1 MEVDDCARLFHPF
14 QVRAQDFAPPQLH
27 FLTSWVK
34 PLKELFI
41 VVHKELLLVERVSLV
56 FLVTR
61 LFLIKNC
68 LAFAK
73 TIFKHSR
80 LVQLRRRGKDR
91 TVFVLPS
98 IHVVSGIF
106 IEVLFSIWIE
116 KFADEILLLI
126 TQWLDWSNCIFMLPI
141 LVFLIN
147 NTSKRMGV

>member
-1 MEVDDCARLFHPF
+1 MEVDNCVRLLHPF

-27 FLTSWVK
+27 FFTSWVK

-91 TVFVLPS
+91 TVFVHS
-98 IHVVSGIF
+98 IQVVSGIF

-147 NTSKRMGV
+147 NTSKRKGV